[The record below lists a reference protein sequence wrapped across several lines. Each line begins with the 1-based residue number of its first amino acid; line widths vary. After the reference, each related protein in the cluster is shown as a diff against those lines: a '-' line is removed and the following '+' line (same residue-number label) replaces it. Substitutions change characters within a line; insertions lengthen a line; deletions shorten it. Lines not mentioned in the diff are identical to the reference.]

1 MARPA
6 QRVYSLEELA
16 DLLALPAALVLRH
29 LRAPGASFFPGAW
42 LEGEEWRI
50 PEAAARA
57 FMGRK
62 VERLYSLVSVAEIFE
77 LSYDHVWRT
86 LRGQC
91 VEVAG
96 AKRVPESVVAGMV
109 ERRRA

>member
-1 MARPA
+1 
-6 QRVYSLEELA
+6 
-16 DLLALPAALVLRH
+16 
-29 LRAPGASFFPGAW
+29 
-42 LEGEEWRI
+42 
-50 PEAAARA
+50 
-57 FMGRK
+57 MGRK

-91 VEVAG
+91 VDVAG
-96 AKRVPESVVAGMV
+96 VKRVPESVVAGMV